1 MSNMAPSNQPVEPSP
16 TTPSATPPA
25 TAPSSGNALLPT
37 TRLSPRKVVNVS
49 PQFTTTATDFDAQGN
64 YVGQGLVDKNGVIV
78 RGQYGNEA
86 YNELAQ
92 FKSVTERKNFLNR
105 LYQVGFYQG
114 SKPSNTGFSSRDV
127 AAMQDA
133 LDWANWRG
141 YTIDVA
147 ATMMA
152 KEIGTVAPSANRV
165 RTTAKEDLRA
175 VFKQTASTILG
186 RPLSDSEV
194 EKFVKSYNQK
204 EINEAYGGAS
214 TPSAATAAQ
223 EAVTAAAP
231 EEAAAVGAST
241 LMDIFDKTIKGLG

>member
-1 MSNMAPSNQPVEPSP
+1 MNPSNQPIEPSP
-16 TTPSATPPA
+16 PLPSSTPPGV
-25 TAPSSGNALLPT
+25 APSGGTALLPT
-37 TRLSPRKVVNVS
+37 TRLTPRKVANVA
-49 PQFTTTATDFDAQGN
+49 PEFTTTATDFDVQGN
-64 YVGQGLVDKNGVIV
+64 YIGQGLVDKNGVIV

-86 YNELAQ
+86 YNELAK
-92 FKSVTERKNFLNR
+92 FKSVQERKNFLNR
-105 LYQVGFYQG
+105 LYQVGLYQG
-114 SKPSNTGFSSRDV
+114 SKPSNTGFSSRDLS
-127 AAMQDA
+127 AMQDA

-152 KEIGTVAPSANRV
+152 KELGTVAPTGNRV
-165 RTTAKEDLRA
+165 RTTAKEDLRS
-175 VFKQTASTILG
+175 VFKQTASSILG

-204 EINEAYGGAS
+204 EIVEARGGAAVP
-214 TPSAATAAQ
+214 TAGVAAQ

-231 EEAAAVGAST
+231 DEAAAVGAST